1 MLFTLL
7 NTFTEEISAL
17 INGLDFRTDILRFS
31 VPLANIT
38 ATKYFNNL
46 YVEEMMMDVEG
57 RIQDV
62 LIADWLVRAIL
73 TVGNYTIQG
82 TTVLE
87 NPFIFGDVQ

>member
-1 MLFTLL
+1 M
-7 NTFTEEISAL
+7 
-17 INGLDFRTDILRFS
+17 
-31 VPLANIT
+31 ANVT
-38 ATKYFNNL
+38 AIKYFRDM
-46 YVEEMMMDVEG
+46 YVEELMMDVEG

-62 LIADWLVRAIL
+62 LIADWMVRAIL